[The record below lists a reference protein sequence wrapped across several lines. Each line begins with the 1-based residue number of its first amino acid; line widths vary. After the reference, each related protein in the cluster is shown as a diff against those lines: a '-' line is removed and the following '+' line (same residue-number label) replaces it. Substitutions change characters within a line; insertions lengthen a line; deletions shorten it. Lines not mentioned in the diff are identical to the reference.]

1 MSGSLVGYKEFQFT
15 NVTATSSG
23 LTISVGERLTRS
35 SIVGILLSSS
45 ELIRAW
51 DTPRVLLGVVTGIY
65 RNSNDDRHECG
76 DVDKC
81 AHISGSNLSC
91 GFTAL
96 SNYLGRYYYS
106 VSGTSITINCDELRV
121 GYKYEGT
128 LYYS

>member
-35 SIVGILLSSS
+35 SIVGIFLSSR

-51 DTPRVLLGVVTGIY
+51 DTQRIIIGIVSGISY
-65 RNSNDDRHECG
+65 NSNDSRHDCG

-81 AHISGSNLSC
+81 AHLSGSNLSC
-91 GFTAL
+91 GFTAF
-96 SNYLGRYYYS
+96 SNYLGRYFYS
-106 VSGTSITINCDELRV
+106 VSGTSITINCEELRV

>member
-35 SIVGILLSSS
+35 SIVGIFLSSR

-51 DTPRVLLGVVTGIY
+51 DTQRVVIGIVSGISY
-65 RNSNDDRHECG
+65 NSNDSRHDG
-76 DVDKC
+76 NGVDKC
-81 AHISGSNLSC
+81 AHLSGSNLSC
-91 GFTAL
+91 GFTAF

>member
-35 SIVGILLSSS
+35 SIVGIFLSSR

-51 DTPRVLLGVVTGIY
+51 DTKRILVGIVSGISY
-65 RNSNDDRHECG
+65 NSNDDRHEDNG
-76 DVDKC
+76 VNKC
-81 AHISGSNLSC
+81 AHLSGSNLSC

-106 VSGTSITINCDELRV
+106 VSGTSITINCDKLRV